1 MVGITGVE
9 REMAENENVRFRYMT
24 LDDIPAVLEVEHA
37 SFTMPWSEAAFYN
50 ELTNNRF
57 AAYILAEVNGRVIG
71 YCGVWVI
78 IDEAHITNIALLPEY
93 RGKKI
98 GEALL
103 RTGINYARM
112 RGARKMTL
120 EVRVSNEPAQSL
132 YRKLGFKPGG
142 IRKNYY
148 TDDYE
153 DALVMWVRL

>member
-1 MVGITGVE
+1 MVGFTGVDGDME
-9 REMAENENVRFRYMT
+9 EKENVRFRYMT
-24 LDDIPAVLEVEHA
+24 LEDISGVLKVEHA
-37 SFTMPWSEAAFYN
+37 SFSMPWSEAAFYN
-50 ELTNNRF
+50 ELTGNRF
-57 AAYILAEVNGRVIG
+57 ATYILAEMDGKIIG

-78 IDEAHITNIALLPEY
+78 IDEAHITNIALMPEY

-103 RTGINYARM
+103 RTAMQYARM

-120 EVRVSNEPAQSL
+120 EVRVSNEVAQAL
-132 YRKLGFKPGG
+132 YRKLGFEPGG

-148 TDDYE
+148 TDNYE